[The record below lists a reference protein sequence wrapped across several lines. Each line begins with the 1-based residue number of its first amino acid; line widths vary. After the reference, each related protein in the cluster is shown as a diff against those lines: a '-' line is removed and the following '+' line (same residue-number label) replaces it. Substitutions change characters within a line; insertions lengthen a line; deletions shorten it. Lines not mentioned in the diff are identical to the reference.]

1 MKTSVKMQAVMEE
14 AIYDRFAGCYG
25 FTLFDELAE
34 AIAMFITDRVQ
45 KDYAVTT
52 NAIYI
57 EKVEEALETMKANQ
71 KKAVIR
77 EKKNKKALRRREIRE
92 EEEEDEEEYDD

>member
-14 AIYDRFAGCYG
+14 AIYDRFAGCCG

-45 KDYAVTT
+45 EDFAVTT

-57 EKVEEALETMKANQ
+57 EKLEEALETMKANQ

-77 EKKNKKALRRREIRE
+77 EKKNKMALKRRERE
-92 EEEEDEEEYDD
+92 EKEEDEEEYDD